1 MTHHFK
7 KAIIRKPCKNVI
19 YGISSKKIQPSYNK
33 LVEEHEYYTKTLR
46 NLNLEIIRLNELENF
61 PDSVF
66 VEDPAIIYKSI
77 CIILNPRDKSRNYES
92 KIIKNEIKN
101 YFDNILFIE
110 NGFVEG
116 GDVLNINDHFIIGTS
131 SRTNKV
137 GAQNLANLLVSLG
150 ASVKICET
158 PNTILHFKSE
168 CSYLETDTI
177 LVSKQMSQ
185 LEYLKSNY
193 NLIELPIGE
202 EGAANS
208 LRINDKLLIPDGFN
222 EADAMLSK
230 NFDIIKIKVDEI
242 FKLDAGLSCMSL
254 RW

>member
-1 MTHHFK
+1 MSHHFK
-7 KAIIRKPCKNVI
+7 KAIIRKPCKNII

-33 LVEEHEYYTKTLR
+33 LVEEHEYYTKTLK

-116 GDVLNINDHFIIGTS
+116 GDVLNINDHFIIGIS

-168 CSYLETDTI
+168 CSYLDTDTI

-222 EADAMLSK
+222 KANAMLSK